1 MTLSVAI
8 EHEQGGFRL
17 DAAFECG
24 GGVTALFGHS
34 GVGKTTLISAIAG
47 LARPRRG
54 RIAFDGEVLFDSE
67 RGIDVPAGKRGFG
80 YVFQEGRLF
89 PHLSVRQNLLYSR
102 LFDRRQ
108 HAPVDLAHIVD
119 LLGIGDLLERR
130 PAQLSGGEKQR
141 VAIGRALLAKPRLL
155 LLDEPLASLDAYRK
169 SEILRYLELLRD
181 ETRIPMIYVS
191 HAVEEVVRL
200 AGAMVLIA
208 DGTVK
213 AVGPVDAVMTDLNL
227 RQYTGRYEGG
237 AVVTARVAAQE
248 EHYGLAQLDFD
259 GGTLYVA
266 DLDALIGET
275 VRVRIRARDVALALA
290 PPQGTTFRNI
300 VAGRIVQIAESDG
313 SMAEVRLAVGS
324 AAIVARVTR
333 QSLHTLGLREGMT
346 VYALIKAIALDR
358 HSVGYA

>member
-8 EHEQGGFRL
+8 KHEQGSFHL
-17 DAAFECG
+17 DATFECG
-24 GGVTALFGHS
+24 EGVTALFGHS
-34 GVGKTTLISAIAG
+34 GAGKTTLINAIAG
-47 LARPRRG
+47 LSRPRRG
-54 RIAFDGEVLFDSE
+54 RIEIDGEALFDSE
-67 RGIDVPAGKRGFG
+67 RRIDVPAGKRGFG

-89 PHLSVRQNLLYSR
+89 PHLSVRQNLAYSR

-108 HAPVDLAHIVD
+108 HAPAEFAHIVD

-141 VAIGRALLAKPRLL
+141 VAIGRALLSKPRML
-155 LLDEPLASLDAYRK
+155 LLDEPLASLDANRK
-169 SEILRYLELLRD
+169 SEILNYLELLRD

-200 AGAMVLIA
+200 ATAVVLLSEGA
-208 DGTVK
+208 VK
-213 AVGPVDAVMTDLNL
+213 AVGRVDEVMTDIKM

-237 AVVTARVAAQE
+237 AVITARVAAQE
-248 EHYGLAQLDFD
+248 QRYGLAQLDFD

-300 VAGRIVQIAESDG
+300 VEGHIAQIIESDG
-313 SMAEVRLAVGS
+313 PMAEVRLTVGS

-333 QSLHTLGLREGMT
+333 QSLHALDLRIGMKA
-346 VYALIKAIALDR
+346 YALIKAIALDR